1 MPKLLAV
8 DMEQERSA
16 ASSVALNGG
25 IFTKVF
31 QIFLIKTQNKCL
43 LLRKMNFHMV
53 EDMYILYNTVL
64 FVECVVLCSYRK

>member
-1 MPKLLAV
+1 METMTAMSVSYTHLELRDYETFRKLGIPMPKLLAV

-31 QIFLIKTQNKCL
+31 QIF
-43 LLRKMNFHMV
+43 
-53 EDMYILYNTVL
+53 
-64 FVECVVLCSYRK
+64 